1 MPGFDGNALDKALKS
16 MDPDYVGSFL
26 NDLRESRT
34 PWSILGAEEDV
45 RENDNFKTD
54 VFSFA
59 AERKKMETKRQEHQ
73 NAASDMDAGHLE
85 TCSDVS
91 KLIASR
97 LRNLTRC
104 EIVPKRT
111 APTEQMEAAAVPKS
125 AADAEVACIQVAE
138 ENFKKEHESLTTG
151 EKDQENNA
159 NTAYVFKADTI
170 TAARVP
176 AYITTIRASLADGAE
191 VDWVRAAVRAK
202 AVAASA
208 LGTGHGTEENV
219 RLDAGSVSAG
229 TATIEGDMEDAATLA
244 ALARKAAHLSKVLSG

>member
-1 MPGFDGNALDKALKS
+1 MPGFDGNALDRALKS

-26 NDLRESRT
+26 NDLRESRA
-34 PWSILGAEEDV
+34 PGSILGTEEDV
-45 RENDNFKTD
+45 RENDNFKTN

-59 AERKKMETKRQEHQ
+59 AERKKMETKRQHQ
-73 NAASDMDAGHLE
+73 NAASETDAGHLE

-97 LRNLTRC
+97 PRNLTRC

-111 APTEQMEAAAVPKS
+111 APTEQMEAAAVPQS
-125 AADAEVACIQVAE
+125 AADAEVAGIQVAE
-138 ENFKKEHESLTTG
+138 ENFKKEHEALTT
-151 EKDQENNA
+151 EKRDQENNA
-159 NTAYVFKADTI
+159 NTADVFEADTI

-176 AYITTIRASLADGAE
+176 AYTTTIKASLADGAE

-202 AVAASA
+202 AAAASA
-208 LGTGHGTEENV
+208 LGTGHGTEEIV

-229 TATIEGDMEDAATLA
+229 MATIEGDTEDAATLA